1 MPSLPPVSRR
11 SLLGGA
17 VAASTLAAAPI
28 ASATSAYAVSSRP
41 RGHVIL
47 LALDGFD
54 LEYLDGRVELP
65 NLMSLVR
72 RGSVTKSQGVMTTIT
87 NPSWT
92 SISCGTYPDRTQN
105 AAYWFDAAAGVARG
119 QSRDSA
125 VEGLGQSLRRQ
136 GVTIGSAQWFIMEN
150 KGVAYGDVGGLYTQP
165 GGRID
170 ARVDDAIAMISGQP
184 VRSGSTTVTLPAPP
198 DFLAVYS
205 SDVDGDGHSWGPRDP
220 RMLETLRETDAAIG
234 RLIAAVKDA
243 DLFGRT
249 TWLVTADHGMSE
261 WRIPLGAVAIERLAA
276 AGFKAE
282 YVSSGGRPKNPDTQ
296 VVFVGGGSIASVH
309 LLGSLAGSSSAASQ
323 VADVFAGIEGVSGVF
338 TKAEQRAMRMAPQ
351 YGQLVVETREP
362 YALFVTA
369 PGEGSDG
376 RHGGRAELDIPL
388 VLSGHRVRPGVK
400 PRAPRHIDLAAT
412 ISHLL
417 GVEPPAANE
426 GRVLRE
432 SLLS

>member
-1 MPSLPPVSRR
+1 MPSLPAVSRR
-11 SLLGGA
+11 SLIGGA
-17 VAASTLAAAPI
+17 VAAGSLAAAPV
-28 ASATSAYAVSSRP
+28 ASATSAYAAPSRP

-54 LEYLDGRVELP
+54 LEYLDGRVDLP
-65 NLMSLVR
+65 HLNSLVR
-72 RGSVTKSQGVMTTIT
+72 RGTVTKSQGVMTSIT

-125 VEGLGQSLRRQ
+125 VEGLGESLRRQ
-136 GVTIGSAQWFIMEN
+136 GLTIGSAQWFILQN
-150 KGVAYGDVGGLYTQP
+150 KGVTYGDPAGLYTQP

-170 ARVDDAIAMISGQP
+170 ARVDDAIAMLTGQP
-184 VRSGSTTVTLPAPP
+184 VKSGSRTVTMPAPP

-205 SDVDGDGHSWGPRDP
+205 SDVDGDGHLWGPNDP
-220 RMLETLRETDAAIG
+220 RMLATLRETDAAIG
-234 RLIAAVKDA
+234 RLIAAVQDA
-243 DLFGRT
+243 ELFGRT
-249 TWLVTADHGMSE
+249 TWIVTADHGMSE
-261 WRIPLGAVAIERLAA
+261 WRIPLGPLAIERLAA

-282 YVSSGGRPKNPDTQ
+282 YVSSGGRPSSADTQ

-309 LLGSLAGSSSAASQ
+309 LLGALAGSSAAAAQ

-338 TKAEQRAMRMAPQ
+338 TKAEQKAMRMAPQ

-362 YALFVTA
+362 YALFVTVPA
-369 PGEGSDG
+369 EGSDG
-376 RHGGRAELDIPL
+376 RHGGRAELDVPL
-388 VLSGHRVRPGVK
+388 VLSGHRVRPDVK
-400 PRAPRHIDLAAT
+400 PRSPRHIDLAAT

-417 GVEPPAANE
+417 GVEPPAASE

-432 SLLS
+432 ALLD

>member
-276 AGFKAE
+276 ARFKAE